1 MTIRDDGLPVEALL
15 LLRAA
20 RETGALDALAERA
33 GTPAALAAETALTPA
48 AAETVVRTLADL
60 GFLERV
66 GDEYE
71 FTNRALG
78 FLAKRDLRSVGTL
91 PAELDAINALV
102 ALPATMTGPVAGEG
116 ADGETVA
123 GDVDAESDGDAETDG
138 DNHLRNRLGA
148 AAAEDEATVRA
159 RVTAATRAQP
169 DAETVL
175 VVGDGAGTH
184 AREFAARGLDATLL
198 DGEAVVAAVDPL
210 LAPTDVTT
218 TAGSLA
224 AAELADLV
232 FAAALLTELGREE
245 AAFTVEAAAERLRED
260 GALVFVE
267 PVRERLESETVVAR
281 DVRRLAEGS
290 GRVHALDD
298 YREWFTAAGLD
309 LTVEP
314 VPGMDA
320 VALVGQ
326 PERAVLGD

>member
-1 MTIRDDGLPVEALL
+1 MTTRDDGLPVEALL

-33 GTPAALAAETALTPA
+33 GTPAALAAETELTPA
-48 AAETVVRTLADL
+48 AAETIVRALADL

-91 PAELDAINALV
+91 PAELDALDALV
-102 ALPATMTGPVAGEG
+102 ALPATMTGRGN
-116 ADGETVA
+116 ETAVHEEPDN
-123 GDVDAESDGDAETDG
+123 GDD
-138 DNHLRNRLGA
+138 HRLRNRLGA
-148 AAAEDEATVRA
+148 AAAEDEAAVRA
-159 RVTAATRAQP
+159 RVTAATRARP

-175 VVGDGAGTH
+175 VVGDGPGTH

-198 DGEAVVAAVDPL
+198 EGAEVVAAVDPL

-224 AAELADLV
+224 DADLADLV
-232 FAAALLTELGREE
+232 FAAGLVTELSREE
-245 AAFTVEAAAERLRED
+245 AAFTVEAAAERVRGD
-260 GALVFVE
+260 GAVVFVE
-267 PVRERLESETVVAR
+267 PVRERLDPEAVVAQ
-281 DVRRLAEGS
+281 DARRLAAGS
-290 GRVHALDD
+290 GRVYALDD
-298 YREWFTAAGLD
+298 YREWFAAAGLD
-309 LTVEP
+309 LSVEP
-314 VPGMDA
+314 VPGLTA
-320 VALVGQ
+320 VALVGR